1 MTDREHILTALR
13 QRVLAFAA
21 SRLSRDQAEDLCQEV
36 LVVLHEKY
44 PQVTDLSDLVPLSF
58 QVLRYKMLEFRRKAI
73 RRGEAQQ
80 VPVEES
86 PLPDTGDDP
95 ETVAARRQRVD
106 RLIAALDRLGAR
118 CRDLFRWKLEGKTFA
133 EIQALMQ
140 QRSINTIYT
149 WDYRCRRQLLD
160 VLGGSWE

>member
-1 MTDREHILTALR
+1 MTDREHILTRIR
-13 QRVLAFAA
+13 QRILGFAA
-21 SRLSRDQAEDLCQEV
+21 SRLSREAAEDVCQEV
-36 LVVLHEKY
+36 LIVLHEKY
-44 PQVTDLSDLVPLSF
+44 PQVTDLSELVPLSF
-58 QVLRYKMLEFRRKAI
+58 QVLRYKVLEVRRKAA

-80 VPVEES
+80 IPVEDA
-86 PLPDTGDDP
+86 PLSDPGDDP

-106 RLIAALDRLGAR
+106 RLVGALNRLGAR

-133 EIQALMQ
+133 EIQALMG

-149 WDYRCRRQLLD
+149 WDYRCRQQLLD